1 MAGSDITPGRWGR
14 WGADDERGAL
24 NFIDPAKIARASRLV
39 RAGRTYPLAIPI
51 RRNGPI
57 AGGDVRNAPLHL
69 MRLDGGDFSGRGS
82 TDVGTAD
89 DYLMMA
95 THSSTHLDALCHV
108 WRGDRLYNGFSTSEV
123 RSTGAWKLGIE
134 KVGAIV
140 TRGVLADIA
149 GHHGLEHLPPGFVI
163 TERHIAEALAAHDLG
178 LERGDAL
185 LVRTGWLGAFKAL
198 GPGFNRERPGIGLAA
213 ARRLVDA
220 EVSVVGADTQG
231 VEVVPSEDGTTVPV
245 HAVLLHENGV
255 FLLELA
261 HLDDLAREGVHEFL
275 FVAAPLPILGGV
287 GGPVVP
293 VAIV

>member
-1 MAGSDITPGRWGR
+1 MGETGVAPGRWGR

-24 NFIDPAKIARASRLV
+24 NFIDATKIARASRLV
-39 RAGRTYPLAIPI
+39 RDGRAYPLAIPI
-51 RRNGPI
+51 RRNGPM
-57 AGGDVRNAPLHL
+57 AGADVRNAPLHL
-69 MRLDGGDFSGRGS
+69 MRLDGGDFSDGDP
-82 TDVGTAD
+82 TQVGTAD
-89 DYLMMA
+89 DYVMMA
-95 THSSTHLDALCHV
+95 THSSTHIDALCHV
-108 WRGDRLYNGFSTSEV
+108 WRGDRLYNGFSTREV

-140 TRGVLADIA
+140 TRGVLADVA

-163 TERHIAEALAAHDLG
+163 TERHIVDALAAHDVT

-198 GPGFNRERPGIGLAA
+198 GPRFNRERPGIGLAA
-213 ARRLVDA
+213 ARWLADA
-220 EVSVVGADTQG
+220 EVSVIGADTPS
-231 VEVVPSEDGTTVPV
+231 VEVVPSEDGSTVPV
-245 HAVLLHENGV
+245 HVVLVHENGV

-261 HLDDLAREGVHEFL
+261 QLDDLARSGAHEFL

-287 GGPVVP
+287 GGPVTP